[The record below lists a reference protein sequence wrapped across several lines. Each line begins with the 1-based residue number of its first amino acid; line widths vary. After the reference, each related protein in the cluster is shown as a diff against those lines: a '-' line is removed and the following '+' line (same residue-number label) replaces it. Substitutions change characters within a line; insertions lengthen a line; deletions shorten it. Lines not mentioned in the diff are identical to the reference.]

1 MYGLYDK
8 NGILR
13 FINSDQE
20 ACLEYIELFELDSTN
35 FILEN
40 LNDSIK
46 ISNEINLDLNQV
58 ANNN

>member
-13 FINSDQE
+13 FINSDEE